1 MKKRF
6 GLGIFIL
13 SFCLFMGGCADF
25 KETEAQYT
33 QDTVIENTESQEDE
47 SLDRLVFHTKVVDY
61 SDVPFEVIQTELPDN
76 EAPVNQDFGKEK
88 KGTGKEPIVRPREE
102 EVLPEDTTPK
112 EDTPT
117 EEAVSEPEPAPKV
130 SSPNSFGSYP
140 KITLDGNSSSLFV
153 TTNYCYLES
162 EKYFIMFDK
171 DLSIP
176 GDFAVIIDAI
186 VDRLE
191 AAMGLSITPSGYRM
205 GMGDWM
211 TAYLGFNP
219 WKGFDNK
226 NKPVIYIMV
235 DRESEGWISCAS
247 EDAAVIVLYELYT
260 DELWNS
266 IPEYRDN
273 PWRRNDYIDYI
284 DIAHELTHLI
294 TDRNHVM
301 SKIMTEGTGEYFQS
315 WCMGNLSADF
325 PVIKNANERRYS
337 YDNPL
342 PEEITRD
349 NAERIFIEDY
359 NYIDHA
365 NRGAEYT
372 LGKYLCKYLHQQ
384 FGNGFVAMY
393 INELKKEGISYYYG
407 NYNVDTI
414 TKMANAM
421 KVTFGDDVFVKFG
434 TWWEEGRP

>member
-13 SFCLFMGGCADF
+13 AFCLFIGGCADI
-25 KETEAQYT
+25 TEHKPQYT
-33 QDTVIENTESQEDE
+33 EDNEVETVESPEDE
-47 SLDRLVFHTKVVDY
+47 NADRLVFHTKVVDY
-61 SDVPFEVIQTELPDN
+61 SDVPFEIADVNQVLVPYNEPSVSTDSGKDN
-76 EAPVNQDFGKEK
+76 EKKDAGRGPV
-88 KGTGKEPIVRPREE
+88 VRPIEE
-102 EVLPEDTTPK
+102 EESIEDDLPK
-112 EDTPT
+112 EDIPN
-117 EEAVSEPEPAPKV
+117 PEPAPKTNTP
-130 SSPNSFGSYP
+130 SSFKAYP
-140 KITLDGNSSSLFV
+140 EITLDGNSSSRFV

-176 GDFAVIIDAI
+176 GDFALVIDAI
-186 VDRLE
+186 IDRLE

-211 TAYLGFNP
+211 TCYLGFNP

-226 NKPVIYIMV
+226 NKPIIYIMV
-235 DRESEGWISCAS
+235 DRESGGWISCAS
-247 EDAAVIVLYELYT
+247 EDAALIVLYELYT

-266 IPEYRDN
+266 IPEYRDK
-273 PWRRNDYIDYI
+273 PWRRNDYIDYV

-315 WCMGNLSADF
+315 WVMGNLSADF
-325 PVIKNANERRYS
+325 PVIKNANERRYG

-359 NYIDHA
+359 NYVDHV

-372 LGKYLCKYLHQQ
+372 LGKYLCKYLHKQ

-393 INELKKEGISYYYG
+393 INELKKEGISYSYG
-407 NYNVDTI
+407 NYNAEI
-414 TKMANAM
+414 ATKMANAM
-421 KVTFGDDVFVKFG
+421 KVTFGDDIFVKFG
-434 TWWEEGRP
+434 TWWEEGRQ